1 MLLIAAILI
10 SKLSPRAPAFESDAT
25 KWCGFP
31 RDVSLGNLPRF
42 EGFLSIRL
50 SLRREGI
57 LGRSCPPQNK
67 ASRSLLWHLQELF
80 WSFAWKR
87 FKLRGILQY
96 GAGEE
101 MRVIPDIL
109 PPAVLPQP
117 NVPRL
122 QLLRLLLQR
131 WGKE

>member
-1 MLLIAAILI
+1 MPPSGAAFLGMFLWEI
-10 SKLSPRAPAFESDAT
+10 
-25 KWCGFP
+25 FP
-31 RDVSLGNLPRF
+31 VLGV
-42 EGFLSIRL
+42 
-50 SLRREGI
+50 
-57 LGRSCPPQNK
+57 SCPSDSPSDGRESLEDPAPQNK
-67 ASRSLLWHLQELF
+67 ASRSLLRHLQELF

-101 MRVIPDIL
+101 MRVIPDVL